1 VLDSNV
7 GVKDRV
13 RHKAGY
19 YHKARRN

>member
-19 YHKARRN
+19 DHKARRN